1 MGTSLFTLESRHS
14 AEPCSPSED
23 WRTILAQAIRN
34 PVELCRWLG
43 LPEELAS
50 EARQSTAGFRV
61 LVPQPYLGR
70 IRPGDP
76 NDPLLAQ
83 VLPRKAELADEPRF
97 VADPLHEA
105 GTVRA
110 PGLLGKYKGR
120 VLIVA
125 SGACAVHCRFCF
137 RRHFPYVQALSGHAW
152 SGVFQQIAADSSIEE
167 VILSGGD
174 PLTTRD
180 RRLAEIAGQLAEI
193 PHLRR
198 LRVHTRLPIVIPQR
212 MNDELLAWLR
222 GTRLA
227 TFIVL
232 HCNHPAEID
241 AQVAAALGRLVD
253 AGVPVLNQAV
263 LMRGINDDVDVL
275 AELFGRLVD
284 LRVMPYYLHQLD
296 RVAGAA
302 HFEVP
307 EERGRELTRQLR
319 PACRATP
326 CRDTCET
333 RRGQRIKRFW
343 SKRAVMALMPFRNF
357 VLISA

>member
-1 MGTSLFTLESRHS
+1 MGTSTVSLESS
-14 AEPCSPSED
+14 LPALAVAAGED
-23 WRTILAQAIRN
+23 WRTILSRAIRD
-34 PVELCRWLG
+34 PLELCRRLG
-43 LPEELAS
+43 LPSELAA
-50 EARQSTAGFRV
+50 EAARSTGAFRV
-61 LVPQPYLGR
+61 LVPQPYLAR

-76 NDPLLAQ
+76 HDPLLAQ
-83 VLPRKAELADEPRF
+83 VLPRGAEMTDAPRF
-97 VADPLHEA
+97 VHDPLQEA

-120 VLIVA
+120 LLIVA
-125 SGACAVHCRFCF
+125 SGVCAVHCRFCF

-152 SGVFQQIAADSSIEE
+152 SGVFRQIAAETSIEE

-174 PLTTRD
+174 PLTTGD

-212 MNDELLAWLR
+212 VNDDLLAWLR

-227 TFIVL
+227 TFMVV

-241 AQVAAALGRLVD
+241 AGVATALGRLVN

-263 LMRGINDDVDVL
+263 LMRGINDDLDVL

-307 EERGRELTRQLR
+307 EERGRELIRQLR
-319 PACRATP
+319 TGSPVMPCRATSA
-326 CRDTCET
+326 T
-333 RRGQRIKRFW
+333 RRGRSIRRFW
-343 SKRAVMALMPFRNF
+343 NESDKFQPREAQQTPTRQ
-357 VLISA
+357 

>member
-1 MGTSLFTLESRHS
+1 MLRLVSMGTSPLTLESDQPAAGAPGHPLAGCRS
-14 AEPCSPSED
+14 QAGED
-23 WRTILAQAIRN
+23 WRTILARAIRD
-34 PVELCRWLG
+34 PVELCRRLG
-43 LPEELAS
+43 LPEELAA
-50 EARQSTAGFRV
+50 EAAQSTAAFRM
-61 LVPQPYLGR
+61 LVPQPYLAR

-76 NDPLLAQ
+76 DDPLLAQ
-83 VLPRKAELADEPRF
+83 VLPRKAEMADSPQF
-97 VADPLHEA
+97 VPDPLHEA

-120 VLIVA
+120 FLIVA
-125 SGACAVHCRFCF
+125 SGVCAVHCRFCF

-152 SGVFQQIAADSSIEE
+152 SGVFDQIATETSIEE

-174 PLTTRD
+174 PLTTSD
-180 RRLAEIAGQLAEI
+180 RRLARIARQLAEI

-212 MNDELLAWLR
+212 VNDELLAWLR

-227 TFIVL
+227 TFLVV

-241 AQVAAALGRLVD
+241 ADVAATLGRLVD

-263 LMRGINDDVDVL
+263 LMRGINDDVEVL
-275 AELFGRLVD
+275 AALFSRLAD
-284 LRVMPYYLHQLD
+284 LRVLPYYLHQLD

-307 EERGRELTRQLR
+307 EQRGRELIRQLR
-319 PACRATP
+319 ARLPGYAVPRYV
-326 CRDTCET
+326 RDTPGAEH
-333 RRGQRIKRFW
+333 KE
-343 SKRAVMALMPFRNF
+343 
-357 VLISA
+357 VLE

>member
-1 MGTSLFTLESRHS
+1 MLRLALMRTSSVSLESGHRPGVVT
-14 AEPCSPSED
+14 ASED
-23 WRTILAQAIRN
+23 WRTTLAGAIRD
-34 PVELCRWLG
+34 PAELCRRLG
-43 LPEELAS
+43 LAEELAA
-50 EARQSTAGFRV
+50 EATRAAGDFRL
-61 LVPQPYLGR
+61 LVPQPYLAR

-76 NDPLLAQ
+76 DDPLLAQ
-83 VLPRKAELADEPRF
+83 VLPRKEETAATPQF
-97 VADPLHEA
+97 VPDPLHEA
-105 GTVRA
+105 GTVHA

-120 VLIVA
+120 FLIVA
-125 SGACAVHCRFCF
+125 SGVCAVHCRFCF
-137 RRHFPYVQALSGHAW
+137 RRHFPYVQAFTERTW
-152 SGVFQQIAADSSIEE
+152 SGVLEQVVAETSIEE

-180 RRLAEIAGQLAEI
+180 GRLAEIARQLAEI

-198 LRVHTRLPIVIPQR
+198 LRVHTRLPIMIPQR
-212 MNDELLAWLR
+212 VNHELLAWLR

-227 TFIVL
+227 TLMVV

-241 AQVAAALGRLVD
+241 ADVAAAFGRLVD

-263 LMRGINDDVDVL
+263 LMHRINDNVEVL

-307 EERGRELTRQLR
+307 VARGRELIRQLR
-319 PACRATP
+319 ARLPGYAVPRYVRDIPGATHK
-326 CRDTCET
+326 D
-333 RRGQRIKRFW
+333 
-343 SKRAVMALMPFRNF
+343 
-357 VLISA
+357 VLE